1 MSVPATQSVD
11 PLAIADQEQ
20 ALYEVRKKIYPRA
33 VHGIFARWRVACVIL
48 TQVVFYGLPW
58 LTWNNRQAVLFD
70 LGARKFHIFGLVFWP
85 QDLIFLTGLLVI
97 SALSLF
103 LFTAVAGRLWCG
115 YACPQTVYTEMF
127 MWIERKIEG
136 DRTRRMQLDQAR
148 WGARKV
154 ALKAFKHA
162 AWLAIALWTGFT
174 FVGYFTPIRTLIDEV
189 AAGSLSPWQTFW
201 ILFYAG
207 ATYGNAGYL
216 REQVC
221 KYMCPYARF
230 QSVMFDSDT
239 LTVTYDPIRG
249 EPRGP
254 RSRKVDRR
262 AAGLGDC
269 IDCTICVQVCPVGID
284 IRKGLQYECIGCAAC
299 IDGCDQVMDK
309 MGYPRG
315 LIRYTTENA
324 LLGKIPEKTT
334 GFGKVTAR
342 LLRPRVVIYASVLF
356 ALMAAFAASLY
367 VRVPLKVNVLRDRVT
382 LVRDAGG
389 GRIENVYRLQMG
401 NAGEQPRRFVISA
414 TGVPGAEVVL
424 DEASPVEIAAASTRM
439 LPVRL
444 RADAQGLSAG
454 SHEVVFHVVASDDP
468 QIAAH
473 EKSTFF
479 SR

>member
-1 MSVPATQSVD
+1 MSAPAVPAAD

-33 VHGIFARWRVACVIL
+33 VHGTFARWRVACVIL

-58 LTWNNRQAVLFD
+58 LSWNGRQAVLFD

-136 DRTRRMQLDQAR
+136 DRTRRMQLDQSR
-148 WGARKV
+148 WGTRKL
-154 ALKAFKHA
+154 ALKASKHA
-162 AWLAIALWTGFT
+162 VWLAIALWTGFT
-174 FVGYFTPIRTLIDEV
+174 FVGYFTPIQTLVQEV
-189 AAGSLSPWQTFW
+189 VTGSLNAWQTFW

-239 LTVTYDPIRG
+239 LIVTYDPLRG

-254 RSRKVDRR
+254 RSRKVDHR

-269 IDCTICVQVCPVGID
+269 VDCTICVQVCPVGID

-315 LIRYTTENA
+315 LIRYSTENA
-324 LLGKIPEKTT
+324 LLGKTSEKTT

-342 LLRPRVVIYASVLF
+342 LLRPRVVIYATILL
-356 ALMAAFAASLY
+356 ALTAAFAASLY
-367 VRVPLKVNVLRDRVT
+367 VRVPLKLNVLRDRAT

-389 GRIENVYRLQMG
+389 GRIENVYRLQIG
-401 NAGEQPRRFVISA
+401 NAAEQPRRFVISA
-414 TGVPGAEVVL
+414 TGVPAAEVVL
-424 DEASPVEIAAASTRM
+424 DEPSPVEIAAESTRM

-444 RADAQGLSAG
+444 RADAQGLTAG

>member
-1 MSVPATQSVD
+1 
-11 PLAIADQEQ
+11 
-20 ALYEVRKKIYPRA
+20 
-33 VHGIFARWRVACVIL
+33 
-48 TQVVFYGLPW
+48 
-58 LTWNNRQAVLFD
+58 
-70 LGARKFHIFGLVFWP
+70 
-85 QDLIFLTGLLVI
+85 
-97 SALSLF
+97 
-103 LFTAVAGRLWCG
+103 
-115 YACPQTVYTEMF
+115 
-127 MWIERKIEG
+127 
-136 DRTRRMQLDQAR
+136 
-148 WGARKV
+148 
-154 ALKAFKHA
+154 
-162 AWLAIALWTGFT
+162 
-174 FVGYFTPIRTLIDEV
+174 VG
-189 AAGSLSPWQTFW
+189 
-201 ILFYAG
+201 
-207 ATYGNAGYL
+207 N
-216 REQVC
+216 
-221 KYMCPYARF
+221 
-230 QSVMFDSDT
+230 
-239 LTVTYDPIRG
+239 
-249 EPRGP
+249 
-254 RSRKVDRR
+254 
-262 AAGLGDC
+262 
-269 IDCTICVQVCPVGID
+269 D
-284 IRKGLQYECIGCAAC
+284 IRKGLQYEGIGCAAC

-324 LLGKIPEKTT
+324 LLGKVPEKTT

-342 LLRPRVVIYASVLF
+342 LLRPRVVIYTSVLF

-444 RADAQGLSAG
+444 RADAQGLAAG

>member
-1 MSVPATQSVD
+1 MSVPAAPPVD

-20 ALYEVRKKIYPRA
+20 ALYEVRRKIYPRA
-33 VHGIFARWRVACVIL
+33 VHGLFARWRVACVLL
-48 TQVVFYGLPW
+48 TQVVYYGLPW
-58 LTWNNRQAVLFD
+58 LTWNDRQAVLFD
-70 LGARKFHIFGLVFWP
+70 LSARKFHIFGLVFWP

-136 DRTRRMQLDQAR
+136 DRTRRMQLDQSP
-148 WGARKV
+148 WGTRKV
-154 ALKAFKHA
+154 ALKASKHA
-162 AWLAIALWTGFT
+162 VWLAIALWTGFT
-174 FVGYFTPIRTLIDEV
+174 FVGYFTPIQTLVHEV
-189 AAGSLSPWQTFW
+189 VTASLNPWETFW

-239 LTVTYDPIRG
+239 LIVTYDPLRG

-254 RSRKVDRR
+254 RSRKVDHR

-269 IDCTICVQVCPVGID
+269 VDCTICVQVCPVGID

-315 LIRYTTENA
+315 LIRYSTENA
-324 LLGKIPEKTT
+324 LLGKTSEKTT

-342 LLRPRVVIYASVLF
+342 LLRPRVIIYATILF
-356 ALMAAFAASLY
+356 ALTAAFVASLY
-367 VRVPLKVNVLRDRVT
+367 VRVPLKLNVLRDRAT

-389 GRIENVYRLQMG
+389 GRIENVYRLQIG
-401 NAGEQPRRFVISA
+401 NAEEQPRRFVITA
-414 TGVPGAEVVL
+414 TGVPAAEVVL